1 MHGEW
6 GIKPRTMQV
15 ARISSGLSTA
25 KLARAVLAVTLMT
38 TSAALF
44 LAGLLS
50 NEKDGDDVADTGP
63 RVVASE
69 GGESKEWGGVH
80 DAHGASADQSAT
92 TMNCAVFQGDAQ

>member
-1 MHGEW
+1 M
-6 GIKPRTMQV
+6 
-15 ARISSGLSTA
+15 
-25 KLARAVLAVTLMT
+25 
-38 TSAALF
+38 
-44 LAGLLS
+44 S